1 MLKKVMR
8 QVKHHRQFILFIGLM
23 RGPVDLSGLIFV
35 QSHRVMLKA

>member
-8 QVKHHRQFILFIGLM
+8 QVKQHRQFILFIGLM
-23 RGPVDLSGLIFV
+23 RGPVYLSGLIFV